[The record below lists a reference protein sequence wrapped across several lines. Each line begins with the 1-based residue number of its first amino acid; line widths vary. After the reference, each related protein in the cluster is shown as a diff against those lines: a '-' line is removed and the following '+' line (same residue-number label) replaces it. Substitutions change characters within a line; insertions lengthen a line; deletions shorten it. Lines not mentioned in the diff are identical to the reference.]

1 MKTFKSLILSD
12 LKTSGNHS
20 IAAKITSIRYRSFAG
35 GDAVDVEIIDPTPSE
50 RLILS
55 ALCDEYEN
63 SSFCGMTD
71 MAFPKESK
79 KERSAKYVHA
89 NVKYSEAMT
98 NKAKEY
104 LKNEFMVETTEQA
117 RETFNMWLDQVIGYV
132 LRGEGQFKK
141 AIWA

>member
-1 MKTFKSLILSD
+1 
-12 LKTSGNHS
+12 
-20 IAAKITSIRYRSFAG
+20 
-35 GDAVDVEIIDPTPSE
+35 
-50 RLILS
+50 
-55 ALCDEYEN
+55 
-63 SSFCGMTD
+63 
-71 MAFPKESK
+71 
-79 KERSAKYVHA
+79 
-89 NVKYSEAMT
+89 MT